1 MALPSRFEPDAL
13 TCLLELTVKSGQ
25 AHISDLAAKCRFSV
39 ELTKRIIASAPEV
52 ALEGATILVLDE
64 KRIQL
69 ALRAVRSGA
78 DRVKVAR
85 LLSWKDFEI
94 FSAKVFSAFGY
105 QIATNVR
112 LKFLRRRMEIDLV
125 AQRYSS
131 LVAVDCKHWKN
142 VLSGQ
147 RMARVANEQDLRAEC
162 LARFLNEQWGP
173 GKLCVRVLPVVVCLY
188 EPRQRFFN
196 GCPLVSVTNLPSF
209 AEQLPAEIAGL
220 RVHRCQVSSLSP
232 IERWISSVQRS
243 HRTSI
248 AGQRTID

>member
-39 ELTKRIIASAPEV
+39 ELTERIIASAPEV
-52 ALEGATILVLDE
+52 ALEEATILVLDE

-112 LKFLRRRMEIDLV
+112 LKFHRRRMEIDLV

-162 LARFLNEQWGP
+162 LARFLSEQWGP
-173 GKLCVRVLPVVVCLY
+173 GEVCVRVLPVVVCLY

-209 AEQLPAEIAGL
+209 VEQLPAEIAGL
-220 RVHRCQVSSLSP
+220 RTHKAGLS
-232 IERWISSVQRS
+232 RL
-243 HRTSI
+243 TSI
-248 AGQRTID
+248 DEIVQGIKGMKGQKTLG